1 MLAINGLFSLLGRIL
16 LAAIFIVAGFQKVSD
31 LSGTA
36 AYFTSVGVPASLAL
50 PVGVFEIVAG
60 IAILIGF
67 LTRIFALLLAAF
79 CILSAIMAHMNFA
92 DPIQAANFMKNLA
105 MAGGF
110 LILFAYG
117 NVAHSL
123 DDMRRRRRE
132 QVREVTVEHR
142 ADGRVVRDETV
153 RHV

>member
-1 MLAINGLFSLLGRIL
+1 MVVVNGLFSLLGRIL
-16 LAAIFIVAGFQKVSD
+16 LAAIFIVAGFQKVGD
-31 LSGTA
+31 IAGTQA
-36 AYFTSVGVPASLAL
+36 MFTSLGVAPTLAL
-50 PVGVFEIVAG
+50 PVAIFEIVAG

-67 LTRIFALLLAAF
+67 MTRIFALLLAAF
-79 CILSAIMAHMNFA
+79 CILSAITAHMNFA
-92 DPIQAANFMKNLA
+92 DPMQAAAFMKNLA

-123 DDMRRRRRE
+123 DDLRRRRRE
-132 QVREVTVEHR
+132 QVREVTVER
-142 ADGRVVRDETV
+142 RDDGRVVRDETV